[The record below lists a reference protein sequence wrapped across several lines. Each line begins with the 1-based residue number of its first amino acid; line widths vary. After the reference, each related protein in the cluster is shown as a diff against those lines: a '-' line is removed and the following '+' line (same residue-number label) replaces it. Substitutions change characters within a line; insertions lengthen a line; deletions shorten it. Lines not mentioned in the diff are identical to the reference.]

1 MRNVR
6 LEKSV
11 YVNGELA
18 VIVSSN
24 GWRVMQDTKI
34 FKMDATLAELPEG
47 AGTTIVRAIRN
58 NDTEDVLYA
67 VEFSAGGSSTLTDT
81 EEHTLS
87 VGDVIQLHIP
97 EVAAT
102 SGGQD
107 LLVQFLFHPV
117 GR

>member
-11 YVNGELA
+11 YVNGA
-18 VIVSSN
+18 ISVIVSSN

-34 FKMDATLAELPEG
+34 FKMDATMAVLPVG
-47 AGTTIVRAIRN
+47 AGTTIVRAIKN

-67 VEFSAGGSSTLTDT
+67 VEFSAGGATTLTDT

-87 VGDVIQLHIP
+87 AGDVVSLHIP

-117 GR
+117 AR